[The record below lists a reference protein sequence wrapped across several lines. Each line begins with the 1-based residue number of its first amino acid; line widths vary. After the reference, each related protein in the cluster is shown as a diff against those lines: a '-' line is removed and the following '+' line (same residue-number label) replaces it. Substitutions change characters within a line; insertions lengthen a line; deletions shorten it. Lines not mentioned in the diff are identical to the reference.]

1 MADDVLVN
9 LELQGRL
16 DDVERR
22 ISSDLGDGRGSGNV
36 WRQIKDLVDE
46 DTKLRSA
53 LAESISRCKDSTSH
67 NKTLIDSITVDLADV
82 KLKVVESGT
91 TLQTNTKQ
99 IAELFDHIEKQQRL
113 IDGLTDRLNGKGL
126 VQVDPYEKVVSQVR
140 QILESL
146 QGGEGQ
152 LSFPQVRNSIQQT
165 QFLGRVLYGAIGL
178 FGVGAVSAAGLTL
191 FGGEKIAP
199 EVKSLQEAN
208 TRLSADVAKLRDEF
222 TADVR
227 KRLEEATNRK

>member
-1 MADDVLVN
+1 MADDLLVN
-9 LELQGRL
+9 LEIEGRL

-36 WRQIKDLVDE
+36 WRQIKDLADE
-46 DTKLRSA
+46 DTKLRTA
-53 LAESISRCKDSTSH
+53 LAESISRCKDNTSH

-82 KLKVVESGT
+82 KLKVAESGV
-91 TLQTNTKQ
+91 TLQTNAKQ
-99 IAELFDHIEKQQRL
+99 ITELFDHIEKQQRL

-126 VQVDPYEKVVSQVR
+126 VQVDPYEKLVSQVR
-140 QILESL
+140 STSEML

-199 EVKSLQEAN
+199 EVKALQEAN
-208 TRLSADVAKLRDEF
+208 VRLTADVTKLRDEF
-222 TADVR
+222 SADLR

>member
-1 MADDVLVN
+1 MADDLLVN
-9 LELQGRL
+9 LEIEGRL

-36 WRQIKDLVDE
+36 WRQIKDLADE
-46 DTKLRSA
+46 DTKLRAA

-82 KLKVVESGT
+82 KLKTVESGVT
-91 TLQTNTKQ
+91 IQTNVKQ
-99 IAELFDHIEKQQRL
+99 ITELFDHIEKQQRL

-199 EVKSLQEAN
+199 EVKALQEAN
-208 TRLSADVAKLRDEF
+208 TRLSADVSKLRDEF
-222 TADVR
+222 SADLR